1 MEPSLP
7 VWVASH
13 FTTALAILFMA
24 NAALVAFVILLENR
38 EPERSH
44 SWLLVL
50 FAFPFIG
57 FILYVFFGHNWH
69 RKSREARRL
78 AARELEQWKRIAE
91 RDVAAL
97 SPNASLTEQRLRILS
112 TSTTGFPLTHGN
124 AIRILTDAHE
134 KYPRLL
140 AALRGAT
147 RSIDLDY
154 YIFRHDAVGIEIIE
168 ILMEKARSGV
178 RVRFLVD
185 GMGSLGLGRKA
196 FTRLRAAGVRAHYF
210 APLATLF
217 YFFKANYRDH
227 RKIVIIDEEVTFT
240 GGINIGNEYL
250 GNSARGPWRDTSIE
264 LRGPCVAQFI
274 AVFQEAWMRTTGEI
288 GELLPQPDE
297 AGQDVVNVIASGP
310 DSDWYTI
317 QRVYLELIHQTGR
330 HLIIQTPYF
339 IPDAATQEA
348 LVNAALRG
356 VTVELFVPRYPDSPL
371 FRWAA
376 MTYIGELLRAGV
388 RVFEYPVGFLHQKVI
403 ISDNIL
409 ATVGTCNIDLRSFRL
424 DFEVN
429 VLFSAPSAVRHLIED
444 ADRDRAASQELTYDA
459 YLQRPFLIRVR
470 ESLARLIGPL
480 L

>member
-7 VWVASH
+7 AWIASH
-13 FTTALAILFMA
+13 LATAIAIFFMI
-24 NAALVAFVILLENR
+24 NAILVAFVILLENR

-50 FAFPFIG
+50 FFFPFIG

-78 AARELEQWKRIAE
+78 AVRELEQRKQTALLDAEKLPPEASVIERRI
-91 RDVAAL
+91 RF
-97 SPNASLTEQRLRILS
+97 LS
-112 TSTTGFPLTHGN
+112 TSTTGFPMAEGN
-124 AIRILTDAHE
+124 SIRILTDAHE

-140 AALRGAT
+140 SALRSAKH
-147 RSIDLDY
+147 SIDIDY
-154 YIFRHDAVGIEIIE
+154 YIFRHDAIGIEIIN
-168 ILMEKARSGV
+168 ILAEKAKSGV

-196 FTRLRAAGVRAHYF
+196 FAKLRDAGVRAHYF

-227 RKIVIIDEEVTFT
+227 RKIVIIDEEIAFT

-250 GNSARGPWRDTSIE
+250 GNSNRGPWRDTSVEI
-264 LRGPCVAQFI
+264 RGPCVAQLL
-274 AVFQEAWMRTTGEI
+274 AVFQEAWSRTTGDSEI
-288 GELLPQPDE
+288 PLPCPAHVGNDI
-297 AGQDVVNVIASGP
+297 VNVISSGP
-310 DSDWYTI
+310 DSDWYAI
-317 QRVYLELIHQTGR
+317 QRAYLEIIHQTNH

-348 LVNAALRG
+348 LINTALRG
-356 VTVELFVPRYPDSPL
+356 VTVELFVPRYPDSQL
-371 FRWAA
+371 FRWVA
-376 MTYIGELLRAGV
+376 MTYIGDLLRAGV
-388 RVFEYPVGFLHQKVI
+388 RVFEYPVGFLHQKVL
-403 ISDNIL
+403 ISDSAI
-409 ATVGTCNIDLRSFRL
+409 ATIGTCNIDLRSFRL

-429 VLFSAPSAVRHLIED
+429 VLFSAPDAIRHLIED
-444 ADRDRAASQELTYDA
+444 ADRDRALSEELTYDT
-459 YLQRPFLIRVR
+459 YLQRPFFTRIRG
-470 ESLARLIGPL
+470 SLARLIGPL